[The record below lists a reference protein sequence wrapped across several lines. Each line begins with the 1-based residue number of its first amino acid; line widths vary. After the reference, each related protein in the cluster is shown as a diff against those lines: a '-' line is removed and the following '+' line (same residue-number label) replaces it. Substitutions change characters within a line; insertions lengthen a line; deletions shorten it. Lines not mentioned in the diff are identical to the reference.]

1 MTDEQKFYVGDDPLI
16 RIDCVNSLSGAANP
30 KILYQKPDG
39 TEGSWVA
46 NIVSDRYLEY
56 QTDDTEEEDIDQEGV
71 WLFHS
76 SVTFGGNEKVGNLT
90 SIRIHARF
98 EG

>member
-1 MTDEQKFYVGDDPLI
+1 MTDEQKFYVDDDPLI
-16 RIDCVNSLSGAANP
+16 RVDCINSLSGAASP

-39 TEGSWVA
+39 TEGSWIA

-56 QTDDTEEEDIDQEGV
+56 QTKEDDIDQEGM

-90 SIRIHARF
+90 SVRIRARF

>member
-1 MTDEQKFYVGDDPLI
+1 MLEEQIFYVGDDPLI
-16 RIDCVNSLSGAANP
+16 RIDCINSLSGAANP

-39 TEGSWVA
+39 IEGFWIA
-46 NIVSDRYLEY
+46 TIVNNRYLEY
-56 QTDDTEEEDIDQEGV
+56 QLVEDDIKLEGL

-76 SVTFGGNEKVGNLT
+76 SVTFDGNEKVGNLT
-90 SIRIHARF
+90 SVRIRSRF

>member
-1 MTDEQKFYVGDDPLI
+1 MTEEQKFYVADDPLI
-16 RIDCVNSLSGAANP
+16 RIDCINSLSGAANP

-39 TEGSWVA
+39 DEGSWTA
-46 NIVSDRYLEY
+46 DIVGDRYLEY
-56 QTDDTEEEDIDQEGV
+56 QSVENDIDQEGT

-76 SVTFGGNEKVGNLT
+76 SVTFGGKEKVGNLT
-90 SIRIHARF
+90 SVRIRARF

>member
-1 MTDEQKFYVGDDPLI
+1 MTDEQKFYVDDDPLI
-16 RIDCVNSLSGAANP
+16 RVDCINSLSGAASP

-39 TEGSWVA
+39 TEGSWTA

-56 QTDDTEEEDIDQEGV
+56 QTKEDDIDQEGM

-90 SIRIHARF
+90 SVRIRARF

>member
-1 MTDEQKFYVGDDPLI
+1 MVEEQIFYVDDDPLI
-16 RIDCVNSLSGAANP
+16 RIDCINSLAGAANP

-46 NIVSDRYLEY
+46 NIISGRYLEY
-56 QTDDTEEEDIDQEGV
+56 QTIEEDINQEGT
-71 WLFHS
+71 WLFHA
-76 SVTFGGNEKVGNLT
+76 SVTFGGKEKVGNLT
-90 SIRIHARF
+90 SVRIRSRF